1 MLHNSSQRNCSSSS
15 QEGAKLGPVGC
26 SRVPL
31 LLLLVLLLLLL
42 LLLLLQLLMNILL
55 NTSLLEDGLRERVV
69 LEISLERES
78 CATR

>member
-42 LLLLLQLLMNILL
+42 LLQLLMNILL

>member
-42 LLLLLQLLMNILL
+42 LLLQLLMNILL

>member
-42 LLLLLQLLMNILL
+42 LLLLQLLMNILL